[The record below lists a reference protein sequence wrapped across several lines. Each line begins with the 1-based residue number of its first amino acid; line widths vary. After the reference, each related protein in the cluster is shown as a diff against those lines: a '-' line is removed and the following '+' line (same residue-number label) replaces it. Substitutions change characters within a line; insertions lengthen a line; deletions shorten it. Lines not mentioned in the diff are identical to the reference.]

1 MNPEIIEI
9 SIGLIQINS
18 SYVCLKRNQ
27 EPYRDHIEFPGGK
40 KKSNETSSMCLI
52 RELKEELDIDIK
64 KFKFITSIKHNYINR
79 LIIISVY
86 KIHKYSGIIKSKEER
101 DIIYFN
107 NHESHK
113 VLPTHFHILYLLKI
127 PKLLKIISRGAL
139 NEISY
144 ESLNLFSHVRLRD
157 ISYSYYKKHI
167 KEKLLEFNFNGN
179 LIIDYPH
186 NNDWVDKYFGIHYKS
201 CFIKNVNCQKKESLL
216 YSASCH
222 NLKDIE
228 LCNERPFNFILLSPV
243 LESHDDS
250 PPLGWQRFSSLSKLS
265 HKPTLALGG
274 TSSRSDDL
282 IACNENYGFGLS
294 GIRFF

>member
-18 SYVCLKRNQ
+18 SYVCLKRNE
-27 EPYRDHIEFPGGK
+27 EPYKDHIEFPGGK
-40 KKSNETSSMCLI
+40 KKSNETPALCLT

-64 KFKFITSIKHNYINR
+64 KFKLITSIKHNYINR
-79 LIIISVY
+79 LIIINVY
-86 KIHKYSGIIKSKEER
+86 KIYKYSGTIKSKERR

-107 NHESHK
+107 HYESYK
-113 VLPTHFHILYLLKI
+113 VLPTHFHILNLLKI
-127 PKLLKIISRGAL
+127 PKLLKIISKEVL
-139 NEISY
+139 NKISY
-144 ESLNLFSHVRLRD
+144 EGLNLFTHIRLRD
-157 ISYSYYKKHI
+157 VSYTFYKKHI

-186 NNDWVDKYFGIHYKS
+186 NINWADKYSGIHYKS
-201 CFIKNVNCQKKESLL
+201 CFIRNLNYQKKDSVL

-243 LESHDDS
+243 LESHHDS
-250 PPLGWQRFSSLSKLS
+250 SPLGWQGFSNLSKLS

-274 TSSRSDDL
+274 TSSRNEDL
-282 IACNENYGFGLS
+282 IACINNDGFGLS

>member
-18 SYVCLKRNQ
+18 SYICLKRNE
-27 EPYRDHIEFPGGK
+27 EPFKDHIEFPGGK
-40 KKSNETSSMCLI
+40 KKSNETSSLCLT

-64 KFKFITSIKHNYINR
+64 KFKLITSIKHNYINR

-86 KIHKYSGIIKSKEER
+86 KIHKYSGTIKSNEGR

-107 NHESHK
+107 HYESQT
-113 VLPTHFHILYLLKI
+113 VLPTHFHILNLLKI
-127 PKLLKIISRGAL
+127 PKLLKIISKEVL
-139 NEISY
+139 NKISY
-144 ESLNLFSHVRLRD
+144 ESLNLFSHIRLRD
-157 ISYSYYKKHI
+157 ISYSFYKKHI

-186 NNDWVDKYFGIHYKS
+186 NIDWEDKYSGIHYKS
-201 CFIKNVNCQKKESLL
+201 CFIRNVNYQKKDQVL

-243 LESHDDS
+243 LESHYDS
-250 PPLGWQRFSSLSKLS
+250 SPLGWKGFSNLSKLS

-274 TSSRSDDL
+274 TSSRNGDI
-282 IACNENYGFGLS
+282 IACINNNGFGLS

>member
-18 SYVCLKRNQ
+18 SYVCIKRNE
-27 EPYRDHIEFPGGK
+27 EPYKDHIEFPGGK
-40 KKSNETSSMCLI
+40 KKSNESSSLCLI

-64 KFKFITSIKHNYINR
+64 KFKLITSIKHNYINR

-86 KIHKYSGIIKSKEER
+86 KIHKYSGTIKSKEER

-107 NHESHK
+107 HYESHK
-113 VLPTHFHILYLLKI
+113 VLPTHFHILNLLKI
-127 PKLLKIISRGAL
+127 PKLLKIISKGVL
-139 NEISY
+139 NQISY
-144 ESLNLFSHVRLRD
+144 ESLNLFSHIRLRD
-157 ISYSYYKKHI
+157 ISYSFYKKHI

-186 NNDWVDKYFGIHYKS
+186 NIDWVDKYFGIHYKS
-201 CFIKNVNCQKKESLL
+201 CFIRNVNYQKKESLL

-250 PPLGWQRFSSLSKLS
+250 SPLGWKRFSNLSKLS

-274 TSSRSDDL
+274 TNARNEDL
-282 IACNENYGFGLS
+282 ITCTKNYGFGLS